1 MTTYEP
7 KGRSIWQVLREG
19 DELFAHT
26 GIVFE
31 TLRRL
36 GQRLDEEGIPYTL
49 IGGMAL
55 ILHGYERFTK
65 DVDIV
70 LTKESLALF
79 REKCLG
85 RGYLPAFT
93 GAQKTFRDTISN
105 VRIEI
110 ITTGE
115 YPGDGKPKPVAF
127 PDPAQVSI
135 EREGIRIIQLEKLI
149 ELKLASGLSAPHRLR
164 DLADVQDLIV
174 NLNLPID
181 LVERLDASVQD
192 EYRRLWQTGQAAN

>member
-93 GAQKTFRDTISN
+93 GCLLYT
-105 VRIEI
+105 
-110 ITTGE
+110 
-115 YPGDGKPKPVAF
+115 
-127 PDPAQVSI
+127 
-135 EREGIRIIQLEKLI
+135 
-149 ELKLASGLSAPHRLR
+149 
-164 DLADVQDLIV
+164 
-174 NLNLPID
+174 
-181 LVERLDASVQD
+181 
-192 EYRRLWQTGQAAN
+192 

>member
-19 DELFAHT
+19 DELFGRT
-26 GIVFE
+26 GVVFE
-31 TLRRL
+31 TLHRL
-36 GQRLDEEGIPYTL
+36 AQRLDDEDIAYAL

-55 ILHGYERFTK
+55 FMYGYERFT
-65 DVDIV
+65 DEVNV
-70 LTKESLALF
+70 LLNTEGLTLF
-79 REKCLG
+79 REKYVG
-85 RGYLPAFT
+85 REYVSAFV

-127 PDPAQVSI
+127 PDPSQVSI

-164 DLADVQDLIV
+164 DLADVQDLIM
-174 NLNLPID
+174 NLHLPIELAD
-181 LVERLDASVQD
+181 RLDASVRD
-192 EYRRLWQTGQAAN
+192 EYRRLWEAGQTAS